1 MSARTILIT
10 GARAPIALDL
20 ARSFATAGWDPHLAD
35 SIRPWGARLQRI
47 ARDRLHRVAPP
58 RFAFEQ
64 FVADLG
70 DLVARLDPVLIVPTC
85 EEVFYIAVAAE
96 RLGIADRVFAC
107 APAILRQL
115 HSKVEFA
122 DLAQRAGLAVP
133 ATRRVTSVVELDT
146 WRARAQE
153 LVFKPEF
160 SRFASHTR
168 VRPQRAALDRLV
180 PSPAQPWAVQD
191 FVAGEELCLWSAAI
205 SGEIVGFAAYRPRW
219 RLGRSASFYF
229 ETETDPALIE
239 IPRAIA
245 RATWAT
251 GQLSFDVIRRA
262 DGVVLPI
269 ECNPRGISGIHLFD
283 AAPELAR
290 AMMGQGDLALPAA
303 AARHLAPAMWLLGA
317 PQALVSGQ
325 WPAFRRDMARSRDVL
340 ALSGEPWAALGALL
354 DAVRFSMIGLGRGR
368 SASGQSTD
376 DIEWNGEAI
385 G

>member
-1 MSARTILIT
+1 M
-10 GARAPIALDL
+10 
-20 ARSFATAGWDPHLAD
+20 
-35 SIRPWGARLQRI
+35 
-47 ARDRLHRVAPP
+47 
-58 RFAFEQ
+58 
-64 FVADLG
+64 ADLG
-70 DLVARLDPVLIVPTC
+70 VLVARLDPALIVPTC
-85 EEVFYIAVAAE
+85 EEVFYLAVAAE
-96 RLGIADRVFAC
+96 RLGLSDRVFAP
-107 APAILRQL
+107 APAVLRQL
-115 HSKVEFA
+115 HSKVAFA
-122 DLAQRAGLAVP
+122 ALAQSAGLAVP
-133 ATRRVTSVVELDT
+133 ATRRVTSVAQLDA
-146 WRARAQE
+146 WRAQAPE

-168 VRPQRAALDRLV
+168 IRPQPAALDRLV
-180 PSPAQPWAVQD
+180 PSPEQPWAVQD

-229 ETETDPALIE
+229 EAETDPMLIE

-245 RATWAT
+245 RATAAT

-283 AAPELAR
+283 AAPELAL
-290 AMMGQGDLALPAA
+290 ALMGQGELALP
-303 AARHLAPAMWLLGA
+303 APAMWLLGA

-325 WPAFRRDMARSRDVL
+325 WRAFRRDMARSRDVL
-340 ALSGEPWAALGALL
+340 ARTGEPWAALGALL